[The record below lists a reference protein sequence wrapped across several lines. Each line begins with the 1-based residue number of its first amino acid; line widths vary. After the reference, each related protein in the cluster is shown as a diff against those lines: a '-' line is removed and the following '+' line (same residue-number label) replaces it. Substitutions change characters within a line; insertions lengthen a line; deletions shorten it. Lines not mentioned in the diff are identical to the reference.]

1 MTMAKRLLVAPW
13 REEGGRR
20 RGTISCHAQD
30 RPVRLW
36 RFFLVGLTIGLSLN
50 AGCSSLPASVAGL
63 VTGEAPPE
71 ADPTYAGHQHLPV
84 SPDEALALLRDVA
97 PQQGWTVVS
106 TGEEYD
112 THGQRGRFFRLA
124 PPERGSETQTVSGVF
139 YDEPSGCYVRVSEH
153 NGLPEPL
160 VEPLITEI
168 KRQKGY
174 RR

>member
-1 MTMAKRLLVAPW
+1 M
-13 REEGGRR
+13 
-20 RGTISCHAQD
+20 RGTISCRIQD
-30 RPVRLW
+30 SSVRLW
-36 RFFLVGLTIGLSLN
+36 CFLFIGLTIWLSLS
-50 AGCSSLPASVAGL
+50 AGCSSLPASVATL
-63 VTGEAPPE
+63 VTGEAPPD

-84 SPDEALALLRDVA
+84 SPDEALAFLRNVA

-124 PPERGSETQTVSGVF
+124 PPKRSSEPQTVSGVF
-139 YDEPSGCYVRVSEH
+139 YAEPSGCYVRVSEH

-168 KRQKGY
+168 KQQKD
-174 RR
+174 